1 MTTIKLKN
9 GSGAPTAGDLVQG
22 EPALDLTNKRLYT
35 EDSGGTVIEVGTNP
49 GTDVTF
55 ADNRKAIFGAGSD
68 LQIYHTTTGNHSI
81 ITESG
86 SGNLILAADNLE
98 INNAANNAN
107 KIVAT
112 TGGAVTLFH
121 NNAAK
126 LATTSTGIDV
136 TGTVTADGLTVSKT
150 SGDVATLEGTGTTAD
165 VEANLV
171 FNPVYDVNAR
181 IVTAREGAALSS
193 RLSLETG
200 TANDFST
207 TERLRIAGNGDIS
220 FYEDTGTTAKLFWD
234 ASAESLGIGTTSP
247 IGSFTVADSGTPIAN
262 PASLATVHSS
272 TTDKYFLKLTSA
284 DFNADG
290 NWIGLGMGYS
300 SGYMKSA
307 IISEA
312 KDAYGRANLHF
323 ALNNSTSSSN
333 ASLSDSRM
341 VIDYSGNVG
350 IGCTPSRNLDIQGTG
365 DTLVSI
371 VSPAANQAA
380 LFFGDTDSDS
390 VGRVAYD
397 NSDNSM
403 RFTTNASETMR
414 IDASGNLLVGTTQT
428 ATQLAATSSEE
439 GMAIDNGGLVAIAN
453 SGQSPLVL
461 NRLSSDGNII
471 NFHKNGGT
479 PVGSIGT
486 AVGNAYFAGTS
497 TGITFGSANLYPTN
511 SSGTKTDAALDLGSS
526 SNRFK
531 DLYLSGGVRA
541 STLKFENLAGTT
553 EYGRFDSSGNLLVGQ
568 TSESESFVNVKVVD
582 GGQAGITT
590 TTLTGSSASTAIR
603 FRNGNGVVGSIVTS
617 GSATA
622 YNTSSDQ
629 RLKDNI
635 VNAPS
640 ASDDIDAIQ
649 VRSFDWKAD
658 GSHQKYGMVAQEL
671 QSVAPEA
678 VSGDADSEDMM
689 GVDYSK
695 LVPMLIKEIQSLRAR
710 VAQLEGAN

>member
-1 MTTIKLKN
+1 MATTIKLKN
-9 GSGAPTAGDLVQG
+9 GTGAPSAGALVVA

-671 QSVAPEA
+671 VTVAPEA
-678 VSGDADSEDMM
+678 VSQPEDPEEMM

-695 LVPMLIKEIQSLRAR
+695 LVPMMLKEIQSLRAR
-710 VAQLEGAN
+710 IAALES